1 MSGQSGKG
9 GQGRKAGNPFWEF
22 SLSVYSR
29 EDAAAACLALQ
40 DRHGV
45 DVNLVL
51 YCVWAGSRGRSLAAA
66 ELISLAAA
74 TRSWQADVVTPLRA
88 VRRHLKTAETAPKSA
103 IEQLRTHIK
112 AAELEAEAVEQQILF
127 DALAL
132 AADHGTPAIAGGNM
146 VAYLEAQDITPDAA
160 DVANLA
166 AILRG
171 CYPEL
176 PPLQAVWAVTG

>member
-1 MSGQSGKG
+1 MVGP
-9 GQGRKAGNPFWEF
+9 GREARNPFWEF
-22 SLSVYSR
+22 SLGVYGR
-29 EDAAAACLALQ
+29 EDVAAACLALQ

-51 YCVWAGSRGRSLAAA
+51 YCAWAGSRARTLAAA
-66 ELISLAAA
+66 ELIGLMAA

-88 VRRHLKTAETAPKSA
+88 VRRHLKTAGAAPKPA
-103 IEQLRTHIK
+103 IKQLRARIK

-127 DALAL
+127 EALAL
-132 AADHGTPAIAGGNM
+132 DAGQGAPAVAGRNM
-146 VAYLEAQDITPDAA
+146 LAYLEAQDITPDAA
-160 DVANLA
+160 DVADLA